1 MAESSDK
8 PRLHFLFRCFRSS
21 PNVQRQKAN
30 PIASP
35 NRRTPSLRFRFKKSS
50 ATVPLDAAVPCHDEL
65 SLSPEFNTPPPP
77 PPIKGEIIVDSGC
90 KTIKPSKTRKKS
102 ESTQSNPKSES
113 TQSNPT
119 AEKLPPAK
127 KTSPSLH
134 SEKGLK
140 KSISHLPTAAA
151 APTTSLASSDSWKPP
166 KNSPTKKFDLVTV
179 IVAVAIVVLWGRLC
193 AILCTAALFY
203 LRRCLRSKAE
213 LDVVVDGGGAFGRV
227 SSEV

>member
-21 PNVQRQKAN
+21 PNVQRQKAQQ
-30 PIASP
+30 IASP
-35 NRRTPSLRFRFKKSS
+35 NRRTPSLRFRFKKCS

-65 SLSPEFNTPPPP
+65 SFSPEFNTPPPP
-77 PPIKGEIIVDSGC
+77 SPIKGEIIVDSGC
-90 KTIKPSKTRKKS
+90 KTIKQSKTRKKS
-102 ESTQSNPKSES
+102 ESTQSNP
-113 TQSNPT
+113 TV
-119 AEKLPPAK
+119 EKLPPAK

-140 KSISHLPTAAA
+140 KSISHLPIAVADA
-151 APTTSLASSDSWKPP
+151 DPTTSLASSDSWKAPT
-166 KNSPTKKFDLVTV
+166 NSPTIKFDLVTV

-213 LDVVVDGGGAFGRV
+213 LDVVVDGGGAFGKV

>member
-21 PNVQRQKAN
+21 PNVQRQKAH

-77 PPIKGEIIVDSGC
+77 PLIKGEIIVDSGC

-113 TQSNPT
+113 TQSNST
-119 AEKLPPAK
+119 AEK

-151 APTTSLASSDSWKPP
+151 ALTTSLPSSDRWKPP
-166 KNSPTKKFDLVTV
+166 TNSPNKKFDLVIV

-213 LDVVVDGGGAFGRV
+213 LDVVIHGGGAFGRV